1 MSSEVGDVSGGARA
15 VRERAQPT
23 GGRALE
29 VHAGTPRL
37 NRWYF
42 SKFADRVRGE
52 VLELGSGI
60 GNISGLI
67 AEAADTLLATEIE
80 GSYVESLRERFAE
93 TPHVSVARFDLEG
106 PLPAAVAERT
116 FDTVLSMNVIEHVAD
131 DLGAVVRVASR
142 LKPGG
147 WMLTYVP
154 AMPFAHGPMDDA
166 LGHHRRYTRRSFG
179 RLMEDAGLV
188 VDRLEYMNVL
198 GLAGWWVNNK
208 VLRRRLPDP
217 SQVGVFE
224 RLMPLVRLED
234 HVRVPLGLGVVCH
247 ARKPR

>member
-1 MSSEVGDVSGGARA
+1 MTDARSI
-15 VRERAQPT
+15 REAAQET

-29 VHAGTPRL
+29 VHAGTPQL

-42 SKFADRVRGE
+42 SKFSDRVRGD

-67 AEAADTLLATEIE
+67 AEVADSLLATEIE
-80 GSYVESLRERFAE
+80 DSYVASLRERFADE
-93 TPHVSVARFDLEG
+93 PHVDVARFDLEG
-106 PLPAAVAERT
+106 ELPDIVAERT

-131 DLGAVVRVASR
+131 DLGAVRRVVSR

-154 AMPFAHGPMDDA
+154 AMPFAYGPMDEA
-166 LGHHRRYTRRSFG
+166 LGHHRRYTRSSFG

-188 VDRLEYMNVL
+188 VDRLEYMNAL

-234 HVRVPLGLGVVCH
+234 HLPVPVGLGVVCH
-247 ARKPR
+247 ARRPG

>member
-1 MSSEVGDVSGGARA
+1 MDAQS
-15 VRERAQPT
+15 VREAAQPT

-29 VHAGTPRL
+29 VHAGTPQL

-42 SKFADRVRGE
+42 SKFADRVRGD

-67 AEAADTLLATEIE
+67 AETADSLLATEIE
-80 GSYVESLRERFAE
+80 SGYVASLRERFADA
-93 TPHVSVARFDLEG
+93 PHVDVARFDLEG
-106 PLPAAVAERT
+106 PLPASVAERT

-131 DLGAVVRVASR
+131 DLGAVRRVSSR

-154 AMPFAHGPMDDA
+154 AMPFAYGPMDEA
-166 LGHHRRYTRRSFG
+166 LGHHRRYTRATFG

-188 VDRLEYMNVL
+188 VDRLEYMNAL
-198 GLAGWWVNNK
+198 GLVGWWVNNK
-208 VLRRRLPDP
+208 VLRRRIPDP

-234 HVRVPLGLGVVCH
+234 LVSVPVGLGVVCH
-247 ARKPR
+247 ARRPG

>member
-1 MSSEVGDVSGGARA
+1 MDARA
-15 VRERAQPT
+15 IRERAQAT

-29 VHAGTPRL
+29 VHAATPRL

-42 SKFADRVRGE
+42 SKFADRVHGD

-60 GNISGLI
+60 GNISGLV
-67 AEAADTLLATEIE
+67 AEVADSLLATEIE
-80 GSYVESLRERFAE
+80 EAYVDELRERFADA
-93 TPHVSVARFDLEG
+93 THVEVARFDLEG
-106 PLPAAVAERT
+106 PLPSAVAERS

-131 DLGAVVRVASR
+131 DLGAVRRVVSR

-154 AMPFAHGPMDDA
+154 AMPFAFGPMDEA

-179 RLMEDAGLV
+179 ALMERAGLSV
-188 VDRLEYMNVL
+188 ERLEYMNL
-198 GLAGWWVNNK
+198 IGLAGWWANNK
-208 VLRRRLPDP
+208 ILRRQEPDP

-224 RLMPLVRLED
+224 KLVPLVRLED
-234 HVRVPLGLGVVCH
+234 RLPLPLGLGVVCH
-247 ARKPR
+247 ARRG

>member
-1 MSSEVGDVSGGARA
+1 MITDARS
-15 VRERAQPT
+15 VREAAQPT

-42 SKFADRVRGE
+42 SKFRERVHGD

-67 AEAADTLLATEIE
+67 AEVADTLLATE
-80 GSYVESLRERFAE
+80 VEARYLASLHERFAE
-93 TPHVSVARFDLEG
+93 APNVDVARFDLEG
-106 PLPAAVAERT
+106 PLPEAVAERT

-131 DLGAVVRVASR
+131 DLGAVRRVAER
-142 LKPGG
+142 LEPGG

-154 AMPFAHGPMDDA
+154 AMPFAYGPMDEA
-166 LGHHRRYTRRSFG
+166 LGHHRRYTRQSFG
-179 RLMEDAGLV
+179 RLMEAAGLV

-208 VLRRRLPDP
+208 VLRRRIPDP
-217 SQVGVFE
+217 AQVSAFE

-234 HVRVPLGLGVVCH
+234 RLRVPLGLGVVCH

>member
-1 MSSEVGDVSGGARA
+1 MNADPGS

-29 VHAGTPRL
+29 VHAGTPQL

-42 SKFADRVRGE
+42 SKFAERVRGD

-67 AEAADTLLATEIE
+67 AEVADSLLATEVE
-80 GSYVESLRERFAE
+80 EAYVAQLRERFEGA
-93 TPHVSVARFDLEG
+93 PHVAVARFDLEG
-106 PLPAAVAERT
+106 PLPPAVAERT
-116 FDTVLSMNVIEHVAD
+116 FDTVLSMNVIEHLAD
-131 DLGAVVRVASR
+131 DRGAVRRVTSR
-142 LKPGG
+142 LAPGG

-154 AMPFAHGPMDDA
+154 AMPFAYGPMDEA

-179 RLMEDAGLV
+179 RLMEDAGLEV
-188 VDRLEYMNVL
+188 HRLEYMNAL

-217 SQVGVFE
+217 TQVGVFE

-234 HVRVPLGLGVVCH
+234 HLPVPLGLGVVCH